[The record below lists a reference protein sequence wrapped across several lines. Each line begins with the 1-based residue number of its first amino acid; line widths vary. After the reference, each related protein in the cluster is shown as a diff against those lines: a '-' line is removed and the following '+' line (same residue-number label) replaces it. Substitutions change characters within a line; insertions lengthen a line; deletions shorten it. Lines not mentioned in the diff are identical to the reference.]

1 MQDDINHLQDWADRW
16 QMRYNADKCAVMHFG
31 HLNQHHTYKM
41 GKTAE
46 RNIRREGFIGV
57 LISNTLK
64 VCSQCATTAKIENWV
79 SSKGTFHY
87 GSYHIIMVELGRL
100 SQTDLAVIGC
110 YLIVI
115 LLVGLASMLRKNR
128 AGAEGYFLAGKT
140 VPWYQVGAS
149 VFASNIGSHHF
160 VGLAGTGAASGYAIV
175 LFEWLSIWCIM
186 AMAYIFLPVYL
197 SSAVFTM
204 PEYLGRRFESN
215 QIRNYFS
222 VLSLVFL
229 TIMNIPVD
237 LFSGAVFL
245 QTILKW
251 NLIPAV
257 LLLLA
262 ITSVYTIAGGLAA
275 VVYTETL
282 QTAIIVG
289 GGVVVTILG
298 FQEIGGYDQLGE
310 KFLNAISNDSLMSN
324 NSCGIPP
331 SDSMHL
337 YRGVHDD
344 LPTLGMCTGLMVM
357 GLNYWAATQ
366 ITVQRS
372 LATKNLAH
380 GQGGLVLTTWL
391 KLTPMFLM
399 VMPGM
404 ISRILNPDKIGCSDP
419 AICTEICQNP
429 NGCTNIAYPLLVITV
444 LPAGLKGLL
453 VAVMLS
459 ALMSSL
465 ASAFNSA
472 STIFTLDLWV
482 KIRKIPLDWRMNK
495 LTAEQKRRNEFEV
508 MLVGRLVMVFLMV
521 FGSLWTPIIQQ
532 GGNNGQIFTYMAAIG
547 GALASPLIANFL
559 LGLFWHRT
567 SEAGAFWSLM
577 LGLCLAVFRIIMEI
591 FFPNPRC
598 GEPDTRPTFIQ
609 AVMFNYLYYA
619 ALNFVITIFVALL
632 ISCCTKPVPES
643 CLHRL
648 TYWTRY
654 SKEPRHSEVIPT
666 DISEISPSV
675 EEPANTAAENAESS
689 QEAPLVQ
696 DRKDEGDDDA
706 GPSVMPQANGRKE
719 ENIEDGFL
727 LDNDSEEEIN
737 DTEQLI
743 PTSDLKPS
751 STKHRFKIYEGSEE
765 SLNFKKPEKHVKL
778 KRVMHWFLGVSTF
791 DGKPV
796 AMETQEERELEMQK
810 KLVVSS
816 CSKVFIMF
824 NWGLVITAH
833 LFLYALYW

>member
-1 MQDDINHLQDWADRW
+1 
-16 QMRYNADKCAVMHFG
+16 
-31 HLNQHHTYKM
+31 
-41 GKTAE
+41 
-46 RNIRREGFIGV
+46 
-57 LISNTLK
+57 
-64 VCSQCATTAKIENWV
+64 
-79 SSKGTFHY
+79 
-87 GSYHIIMVELGRL
+87 MVELGRL

-115 LLVGLASMLRKNR
+115 LLVGLAAMLRKNR

-160 VGLAGTGAASGYAIV
+160 VGLAGTGAASGYAV
-175 LFEWLSIWCIM
+175 VMFEWLSIWLIITM
-186 AMAYIFLPVYL
+186 AFVFLPVYL

-215 QIRNYFS
+215 RIRSYFS
-222 VLSLVFL
+222 VLSLLFL
-229 TIMNIPVD
+229 MIMTIPVD

-245 QTILKW
+245 QTLLKW

-262 ITSVYTIAGGLAA
+262 ITSIYTIAGGLAA

-331 SDSMHL
+331 SDSLHL

-344 LPTLGMCTGLMVM
+344 LPTLGMCTGLAVM
-357 GLNYWAATQ
+357 GLHYWAANQ
-366 ITVQRS
+366 LTVQRA
-372 LATKNLAH
+372 LAAKNLAH
-380 GQGGLVLTTWL
+380 GQGGLALTTWL

-404 ISRILNPDKIGCSDP
+404 ISRILNPDAIGCSNP
-419 AICTEICQNP
+419 ATCMEVCQNP
-429 NGCTNIAYPLLVITV
+429 NGCTNIAYPLLVVTV

-465 ASAFNSA
+465 ASSFNSA
-472 STIFTLDLWV
+472 STMFTLDLWV
-482 KIRKIPLDWRMNK
+482 KIRKIPMDWRMNK
-495 LTAEQKRRNEFEV
+495 LTAEQKRRNEFEI

-521 FGSLWTPIIQQ
+521 FGSLWTPIIQS
-532 GGNNGQIFTYMAAIG
+532 GGNNGQIFTYMISIG
-547 GALASPLIANFL
+547 GSLAGPLIASFL

-567 SEAGAFWSLM
+567 SEAGVFWSLM
-577 LGLCLAVFRIIMEI
+577 LGLCLSLFRIILEI
-591 FFPNPRC
+591 FFANPRC
-598 GEPDTRPTFIQ
+598 GDPDTRPPFIQ
-609 AVMFNYLYYA
+609 AVMFHYLYYA
-619 ALNFVITIFVALL
+619 AINFVITITVACL
-632 ISCCTKPVPES
+632 ISYCTKPIPES

-648 TYWTRY
+648 TFWTRY
-654 SKEPRHSEVIPT
+654 SKEPRQTLRNSETFQT
-666 DISEISPSV
+666 DISEISPAV
-675 EEPANTAAENAESS
+675 VPNVEPANTTAENVQSS
-689 QEAPLVQ
+689 QKTPLVQ
-696 DRKDEGDDDA
+696 DQKEDDNDDDA
-706 GPSVMPQANGRKE
+706 SPSAMSHANGRKQ
-719 ENIEDGFL
+719 ENMEDGFL

-751 STKHRFKIYEGSEE
+751 STKHRFKLYEGSEE
-765 SLNFKKPEKHVKL
+765 NLNFKKPEKHVKL
-778 KRVMHWFLGVSTF
+778 KRFLYWFLGVSTF

-796 AMETQEERELEMQK
+796 AMETQEEREQEMQK
-810 KLVVSS
+810 KLEMSS
-816 CSKVFIMF
+816 CSKAFIMF
-824 NWGLVITAH
+824 NWGLVIAVH
-833 LFLYALYW
+833 LFLYMLYW